1 MLGNTKGKM
10 INQYVPDYVLYDLET
25 TGTSSKYDE
34 VIEISAVKVKN
45 GVVTEEF
52 SQLVNPGR
60 PIPSAA
66 SAVNHI
72 TDDMVAFAPM
82 FDSVLQQFLAFIGDD
97 VLAGHNI
104 NRFDMKFL
112 YRDCER
118 YFGQTLTNDYIDTLK
133 LARLCLPELSHHR
146 LEDLAQYYGIST
158 AGAHR
163 ALNDCR
169 MNQQVFEKL
178 AKELDGTTGRNIEI
192 KAFLW
197 TYEREGYI
205 NLNVKADPQWRDFW
219 RSTYASVIPGW
230 HQNKDHW
237 NTIILDGTVPE
248 QEIQRMIAESYDLV
262 TDSPTRRIYEA
273 VKKIPRGKVA
283 TYGQVAEMAGNKK
296 MARAVGNALHKNP
309 DPEKIPC
316 YRVVNA
322 KGELAG
328 EFAFGGEGAQARLL
342 QADGIA
348 VVDGRVDLKI
358 YGI

>member
-1 MLGNTKGKM
+1 M
-10 INQYVPDYVLYDLET
+10 PDYVLYDLET

-178 AKELDGTTGRNIEI
+178 AKELPQTVYSEVDPFSAEDASEVLEKLKHMKFWLAEERPIPYSHPWGMLIDNAYLRAGDWKLEGIRFDNLINLTYGTTIYIYNIAGENGEEPEDIYEI
-192 KAFLW
+192 LSSW
-197 TYEREGYI
+197 
-205 NLNVKADPQWRDFW
+205 
-219 RSTYASVIPGW
+219 YASASGTEFLDIYADLPENEKPKSGW
-230 HQNKDHW
+230 DRA
-237 NTIILDGTVPE
+237 LE
-248 QEIQRMIAESYDLV
+248 ELEE
-262 TDSPTRRIYEA
+262 DSET
-273 VKKIPRGKVA
+273 K
-283 TYGQVAEMAGNKK
+283 
-296 MARAVGNALHKNP
+296 
-309 DPEKIPC
+309 
-316 YRVVNA
+316 
-322 KGELAG
+322 
-328 EFAFGGEGAQARLL
+328 
-342 QADGIA
+342 
-348 VVDGRVDLKI
+348 
-358 YGI
+358 

>member
-146 LEDLAQYYGIST
+146 LGAFLYGYEEFRTVVDLVNRGRIHVAPLISKEVSMEET
-158 AGAHR
+158 PA
-163 ALNDCR
+163 D
-169 MNQQVFEKL
+169 FEKL
-178 AKELDGTTGRNIEI
+178 AKEQDGTTGRRMEI
-192 KAFLW
+192 KNCPVCGQPL
-197 TYEREGYI
+197 
-205 NLNVKADPQWRDFW
+205 
-219 RSTYASVIPGW
+219 
-230 HQNKDHW
+230 
-237 NTIILDGTVPE
+237 
-248 QEIQRMIAESYDLV
+248 
-262 TDSPTRRIYEA
+262 
-273 VKKIPRGKVA
+273 KKRNG
-283 TYGQVAEMAGNKK
+283 
-296 MARAVGNALHKNP
+296 RF
-309 DPEKIPC
+309 
-316 YRVVNA
+316 
-322 KGELAG
+322 G
-328 EFAFGGEGAQARLL
+328 EFWGCTGFPTCRYTEN
-342 QADGIA
+342 I
-348 VVDGRVDLKI
+348 
-358 YGI
+358 

>member
-1 MLGNTKGKM
+1 MLGNTKGKL
-10 INQYVPDYVLYDLET
+10 INQYVPFFTLTAEISI
-25 TGTSSKYDE
+25 TSSYLLE
-34 VIEISAVKVKN
+34 VPVVKVKN

-72 TDDMVAFAPM
+72 MDDMVAFAPM

-146 LEDLAQYYGIST
+146 LGDLAQYYGIST

-169 MNQQVFEKL
+169 MNQQIFEKL

-192 KAFLW
+192 KNCPVCGQPL
-197 TYEREGYI
+197 
-205 NLNVKADPQWRDFW
+205 
-219 RSTYASVIPGW
+219 
-230 HQNKDHW
+230 
-237 NTIILDGTVPE
+237 
-248 QEIQRMIAESYDLV
+248 
-262 TDSPTRRIYEA
+262 
-273 VKKIPRGKVA
+273 KKRNG
-283 TYGQVAEMAGNKK
+283 
-296 MARAVGNALHKNP
+296 RF
-309 DPEKIPC
+309 
-316 YRVVNA
+316 
-322 KGELAG
+322 G
-328 EFAFGGEGAQARLL
+328 EFWGCTGFPTCRYTEN
-342 QADGIA
+342 I
-348 VVDGRVDLKI
+348 
-358 YGI
+358 

>member
-1 MLGNTKGKM
+1 MLGNTKGKL

-133 LARLCLPELSHHR
+133 LARLCL
-146 LEDLAQYYGIST
+146 
-158 AGAHR
+158 
-163 ALNDCR
+163 
-169 MNQQVFEKL
+169 
-178 AKELDGTTGRNIEI
+178 GTFASSSGGSGTI
-192 KAFLW
+192 L
-197 TYEREGYI
+197 
-205 NLNVKADPQWRDFW
+205 RDFHS
-219 RSTYASVIPGW
+219 RG
-230 HQNKDHW
+230 
-237 NTIILDGTVPE
+237 
-248 QEIQRMIAESYDLV
+248 
-262 TDSPTRRIYEA
+262 SPCI
-273 VKKIPRGKVA
+273 K
-283 TYGQVAEMAGNKK
+283 
-296 MARAVGNALHKNP
+296 
-309 DPEKIPC
+309 
-316 YRVVNA
+316 
-322 KGELAG
+322 
-328 EFAFGGEGAQARLL
+328 RLPNEP
-342 QADGIA
+342 ADF
-348 VVDGRVDLKI
+348 
-358 YGI
+358 

>member
-1 MLGNTKGKM
+1 MLGNTKGKL

-52 SQLVNPGR
+52 SQLVNPGI

-133 LARLCLPELSHHR
+133 LARLCLP
-146 LEDLAQYYGIST
+146 
-158 AGAHR
+158 
-163 ALNDCR
+163 
-169 MNQQVFEKL
+169 
-178 AKELDGTTGRNIEI
+178 
-192 KAFLW
+192 
-197 TYEREGYI
+197 
-205 NLNVKADPQWRDFW
+205 ADF
-219 RSTYASVIPGW
+219 
-230 HQNKDHW
+230 
-237 NTIILDGTVPE
+237 
-248 QEIQRMIAESYDLV
+248 
-262 TDSPTRRIYEA
+262 
-273 VKKIPRGKVA
+273 
-283 TYGQVAEMAGNKK
+283 
-296 MARAVGNALHKNP
+296 
-309 DPEKIPC
+309 
-316 YRVVNA
+316 
-322 KGELAG
+322 
-328 EFAFGGEGAQARLL
+328 
-342 QADGIA
+342 
-348 VVDGRVDLKI
+348 
-358 YGI
+358 

>member
-146 LEDLAQYYGIST
+146 LGDLAQYYGIST

-178 AKELDGTTGRNIEI
+178 AKELDDKAVAIMGYRNADTFLDRELSEHATLYVATEDGSLGTKGNVIDCI
-192 KAFLW
+192 
-197 TYEREGYI
+197 RE
-205 NLNVKADPQWRDFW
+205 NDLKADVLFACGPTPMLRAIKQ
-219 RSTYASVIPGW
+219 YAEE
-230 HQNKDHW
+230 NKIECYISMEERMACGVGACLGCVCQSKEVDHHSHVH
-237 NTIILDGTVPE
+237 NKRVCKDGPVF
-248 QEIQRMIAESYDLV
+248 L
-262 TDSPTRRIYEA
+262 
-273 VKKIPRGKVA
+273 A
-283 TYGQVAEMAGNKK
+283 TEV
-296 MARAVGNALHKNP
+296 
-309 DPEKIPC
+309 
-316 YRVVNA
+316 
-322 KGELAG
+322 EL
-328 EFAFGGEGAQARLL
+328 
-342 QADGIA
+342 
-348 VVDGRVDLKI
+348 
-358 YGI
+358 

>member
-1 MLGNTKGKM
+1 MLGNTKGKL

-146 LEDLAQYYGIST
+146 LGDLAQYYGIST

-163 ALNDCR
+163 ALN
-169 MNQQVFEKL
+169 
-178 AKELDGTTGRNIEI
+178 I
-192 KAFLW
+192 W
-197 TYEREGYI
+197 
-205 NLNVKADPQWRDFW
+205 
-219 RSTYASVIPGW
+219 
-230 HQNKDHW
+230 
-237 NTIILDGTVPE
+237 
-248 QEIQRMIAESYDLV
+248 MI
-262 TDSPTRRIYEA
+262 RRFM
-273 VKKIPRGKVA
+273 R
-283 TYGQVAEMAGNKK
+283 
-296 MARAVGNALHKNP
+296 
-309 DPEKIPC
+309 
-316 YRVVNA
+316 
-322 KGELAG
+322 
-328 EFAFGGEGAQARLL
+328 
-342 QADGIA
+342 
-348 VVDGRVDLKI
+348 
-358 YGI
+358 

>member
-1 MLGNTKGKM
+1 MLDVWESRREENKRRDNDKRTEWERDYARLIHSAAFRRLQSKTQVLGLGESDFYRTRLTHSMEVAQIGTGILRSLKAKYKNQDQEIYDVLPDEALMNAICLAHDIGHPPFGHGGEVALNIRMREHGGFEGNGQTLRIRRKK
-10 INQYVPDYVLYDLET
+10 
-25 TGTSSKYDE
+25 
-34 VIEISAVKVKN
+34 
-45 GVVTEEF
+45 
-52 SQLVNPGR
+52 

-146 LEDLAQYYGIST
+146 LGDLAQYYGIST

-178 AKELDGTTGRNIEI
+178 AKELDGTTGRRMEI
-192 KAFLW
+192 KNCPVCGQPL
-197 TYEREGYI
+197 
-205 NLNVKADPQWRDFW
+205 
-219 RSTYASVIPGW
+219 
-230 HQNKDHW
+230 
-237 NTIILDGTVPE
+237 
-248 QEIQRMIAESYDLV
+248 
-262 TDSPTRRIYEA
+262 
-273 VKKIPRGKVA
+273 KKRNG
-283 TYGQVAEMAGNKK
+283 
-296 MARAVGNALHKNP
+296 RF
-309 DPEKIPC
+309 
-316 YRVVNA
+316 
-322 KGELAG
+322 G
-328 EFAFGGEGAQARLL
+328 EFWGCTGFPTCRYTEN
-342 QADGIA
+342 I
-348 VVDGRVDLKI
+348 
-358 YGI
+358 